1 MEKTACY
8 PRAMARRRGAGP
20 AAILVAAFLAASVAS
35 CPGPRKAFL
44 AGDKAQRAELS
55 ELYRLLEAS
64 GSDFVQRFAVLRQI
78 SSDLIAQGEYG
89 RLCSLLTSVAG
100 GGKASGGPGGAPD
113 PYASWYLFT
122 LAYAYDRAGSAPIAA
137 IYYDRVLKD
146 WPDAMVDGRSI
157 HYVCLSRLIEEV
169 GSPERRIEYYK
180 DMIARFPGESE
191 SGKILFLLGKEYER
205 VGDWEQA
212 IKAYSR
218 FIPYFNEAIPG
229 YPDAYQ
235 YARDI
240 VDFYNSPKDWAY
252 ADLGDLVSR
261 IKAALAAGD
270 SYRLKAY
277 KAKVNF
283 FAVDWLKRDA
293 DSSSPALFDF
303 GEFMSAGRIK
313 TADELDPASSG
324 REAFLKTWGWTDKIS
339 TWYFYFRKVYFPA
352 DPEIHGRWEWAGI
365 YYGEKMR

>member
-1 MEKTACY
+1 
-8 PRAMARRRGAGP
+8 MARCRGAGR
-20 AAILVAAFLAASVAS
+20 AAILVAAALAALQAS
-35 CPGPRKAFL
+35 CADPRSAFMS
-44 AGDKAQRAELS
+44 GDKAQRAELV
-55 ELYRLLEAS
+55 ELFGLLGRS
-64 GSDFVQRFAVLRQI
+64 DSDFVQRFAVLRQI
-78 SSDLIAQGEYG
+78 SSNLIAQGEFD
-89 RLCSLLTSVAG
+89 RLGALLTSVAG
-100 GGKASGGPGGAPD
+100 EGRDARAPGSAAPAAD
-113 PYASWYLFT
+113 PYESWYIFT

-146 WPDAMVDGRSI
+146 WPDATVDGRSI
-157 HYVCLSRLIEEV
+157 HYVCLSRLIETV
-169 GSPERRIEYYK
+169 DSPERRIEYYK
-180 DMIARFPGESE
+180 DMIARFPSEAE

-205 VGDWEQA
+205 VGDWDQA

-218 FIPYFNEAIPG
+218 FIPYFEEAIPG

-252 ADLGDLVSR
+252 ADLDELVSR

-303 GEFMSAGRIK
+303 GEFMSGGKIK